1 MAIFK
6 SFDLVR
12 VISCAIFLT
21 RILWLVQCIACEQRG
36 VLAIGCSDKGECG
49 GRVGL
54 CVCVWGG
61 CFIDLFFKKTEVIF
75 WFCSQG
81 EVAEESVF
89 ILFFIYIIII
99 SFCTYLLC

>member
-1 MAIFK
+1 M
-6 SFDLVR
+6 
-12 VISCAIFLT
+12 
-21 RILWLVQCIACEQRG
+21 
-36 VLAIGCSDKGECG
+36 
-49 GRVGL
+49 
-54 CVCVWGG
+54 CVCGGG

-81 EVAEESVF
+81 EVAEESFF